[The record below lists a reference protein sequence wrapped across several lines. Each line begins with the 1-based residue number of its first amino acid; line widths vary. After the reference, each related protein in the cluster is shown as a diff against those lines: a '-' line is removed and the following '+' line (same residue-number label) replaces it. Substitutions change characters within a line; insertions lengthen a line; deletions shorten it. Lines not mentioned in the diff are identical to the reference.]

1 MIVGRGRR
9 EEEPPGHGSGV
20 HVGGNNNAP
29 IQNVVGRDISHVR
42 QHASVQGAVD
52 IETVRG
58 LLTSFRTDLDR
69 NEGTL
74 DHVVVV
80 ALRAMSDTIDASLS
94 APDPQACAGAL
105 RGVVQ
110 ALPQLV
116 VGSVVEQGGEAL
128 VHALA
133 GWLS

>member
-9 EEEPPGHGSGV
+9 EEELPGHGSGI

-29 IQNVVGRDISHVR
+29 VQNVVGRDISHVH

-58 LLTSFRTDLDR
+58 LLTSFRAQLDR

-74 DHVVVV
+74 AHVA
-80 ALRAMSDTIDASLS
+80 ALRAMSDTIDVSLS
-94 APDPQACAGAL
+94 APDPQARAGAL

-116 VGSVVEQGGEAL
+116 AGTVVEQGGGAL

-133 GWLS
+133 SWLS

>member
-9 EEEPPGHGSGV
+9 GEELPGHGSGV

-29 IQNVVGRDISHVR
+29 IQNVEGQNISHVY

-58 LLTSFRTDLDR
+58 LLTSFRADIDR

-74 DHVVVV
+74 NHAA
-80 ALRAMSDTIDASLS
+80 ALRAMTDTVDASLS
-94 APDPQACAGAL
+94 APDPQARAGAL

-110 ALPQLV
+110 ALPALV
-116 VGSVVEQGGEAL
+116 AGTVVEQGGDAL
-128 VHALA
+128 VHAIA
-133 GWLS
+133 GWLT